1 LLKPAFPG
9 TRLLLFTLL
18 LVLPAGLAGAA
29 ESAFDKLR
37 ADINAF
43 KQGEDHFFAPST
55 IARAE
60 AYLGAALLAKED
72 GKEEEAATALAKARE
87 KLQEA
92 RSTTQTFRTK
102 HAQLLR
108 ARQAAMD
115 ATAILPDTINPLDPD
130 NPQVLT
136 KQGDAALSLAVQA
149 MEAGQLNQ
157 SQEKADQALDN
168 YQQALNTAIPIL
180 LEQAS
185 SLLSRASSAS
195 VKRYAPQTWQMARDE
210 IARLRSYADGLS
222 DQIPTRPSLAV
233 KLAEQALLLA
243 RQVREWRKHNDSH
256 EKLFLEARRQRVKL
270 AEALGMPVE
279 TDNPLADVAMQDLL
293 QAATTLRAE
302 LKRERS
308 LYRKKIEAL
317 EQQHEADLQARLA
330 AQRQELL
337 STSKAQ
343 LASMKEAFRAKLE
356 RETFE
361 KKRLEQV
368 RKLFKK
374 GEVDILVHADGS
386 LLIRLV
392 ALKFPSGKSEVAQK
406 YFDLLARVKAAL
418 DIYGDRHYR
427 IEGHTDN
434 RGDVKLNQKLS
445 LKRAEAV
452 RDFLI
457 AAGLDPARVKA
468 LGYGEVRPIA
478 SNEFARGRAMNR
490 RIDIVIEPHD

>member
-1 LLKPAFPG
+1 LPRSTFPG
-9 TRLLLFTLL
+9 IRLLLFALL
-18 LVLPAGLAGAA
+18 LTSSAGLSEAA
-29 ESAFDKLR
+29 ETAFDKLR
-37 ADINAF
+37 AEINAF
-43 KQGEDHFFAPST
+43 KQSEDHFFAPAT
-55 IARAE
+55 ITRAE
-60 AYLGAALLAKED
+60 AYLGAALLADENGKED
-72 GKEEEAATALAKARE
+72 DASSALAKARE
-87 KLQEA
+87 KLHEA
-92 RSTTQTFRTK
+92 RNTAQTFRTK

-108 ARQAAMD
+108 ARRAAMD
-115 ATAILPDTINPLDPD
+115 AIAVLPDTVNPLDPA

-136 KQGDAALSLAVQA
+136 KQGDAVLSLAVQA
-149 MEAGQLNQ
+149 MEAGELNQ
-157 SQEKADQALDN
+157 SQEKAGQALDY
-168 YQQALNTAIPIL
+168 YQQALNAAIPVL

-185 SLLSRASSAS
+185 RLLSKASSARA
-195 VKRYAPQTWQMARDE
+195 KRYAPQTWQMARDE
-210 IARLRSYADGLS
+210 VARLRSYADGLS
-222 DQIPTRPSLAV
+222 DQIPARPSLAV

-256 EKLFLEARRQRVKL
+256 EKLFLEARRQRTRL
-270 AEALGMPVE
+270 AQALGMPVDA
-279 TDNPLADVAMQDLL
+279 DNPLADVALQDIFH
-293 QAATTLRAE
+293 AANKLRAE
-302 LKRERS
+302 LEQERQ
-308 LYRKKIEAL
+308 LHQQQLAALRK
-317 EQQHEADLQARLA
+317 QHEIELQEKLA

-337 STSKAQ
+337 SAREAQ

-368 RKLFKK
+368 RKLFNK
-374 GEVDILVHADGS
+374 GEVDILVNADGS

-392 ALKFPSGKSEVAQK
+392 ALKFPSGRSEVAKK

-478 SNEFARGRAMNR
+478 SNEFAKGRAMNR
-490 RIDIVIEPHD
+490 RIDIVIEAHD